1 MCTSRAKKIR
11 GPPDSKKEAMLT
23 QGTLVCDWK
32 CMYVSECV
40 CVHARVC
47 ARVCMLMR
55 VSGTCTLESLP
66 SQLDLGANSKD
77 DTINTERRGE
87 ES

>member
-11 GPPDSKKEAMLT
+11 GPPQDIKKEAMLT

-40 CVHARVC
+40 CVRVC
-47 ARVCMLMR
+47 VC
-55 VSGTCTLESLP
+55 VCVCVHAHVCACS
-66 SQLDLGANSKD
+66 
-77 DTINTERRGE
+77 
-87 ES
+87 